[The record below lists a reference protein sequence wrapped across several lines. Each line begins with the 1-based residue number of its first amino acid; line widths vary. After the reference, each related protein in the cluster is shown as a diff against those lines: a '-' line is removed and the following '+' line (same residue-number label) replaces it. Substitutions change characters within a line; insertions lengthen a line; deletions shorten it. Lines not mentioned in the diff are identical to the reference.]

1 MSTSAKN
8 SPKKKTT
15 RTVELPSNVE
25 AERAC
30 LGAAMIDVSALSIVI
45 SSLEEDSF
53 SNVDPRN
60 KLVFRAI
67 KELSDRHT
75 TVDPETVHNELV
87 TLKLDKETN
96 SPNYLLNLVDSVIDP
111 DNIEHYTK
119 IVRDQATLRNLLL
132 TCKDIQE
139 DYETMEIPDIGD
151 FVMKANQRITAV
163 ADSRQVGDFKSAEQ
177 AAKELE
183 IKLGEMQKPSSDG
196 LTGVTTGY
204 KKLNLF
210 THGWQKEDMII
221 VAARPSVGKTAL
233 TMNLAFNAALY
244 GKATVGFFSLEMNS
258 TLIMQRLVASRACV
272 SNDHIQTGMLTTQER
287 IKVRDALREISQT
300 KLYIDDTP
308 NSMLG
313 DITAKATKLKAA
325 HPDLGLIVID
335 YLGRIRMAGG
345 GKMESRQQEVSIISG
360 ALKTL
365 ARTLHVPVIV
375 VSQLNRAVEST
386 ESKKPMLSNLRESG
400 SVEQDADIV
409 LLLYR
414 SDYYSPDQLK
424 KKGGYNKDG
433 NQQQEEEPKQEKKN
447 LGPGD
452 ISVME
457 ISVAKNRNGKT
468 GELQLM
474 FEKAYSR
481 FCDPAP
487 EYEEAYAKLRQQNGG
502 GDE

>member
-1 MSTSAKN
+1 M
-8 SPKKKTT
+8 
-15 RTVELPSNVE
+15 EE
-25 AERAC
+25 
-30 LGAAMIDVSALSIVI
+30 VSALSIVM
-45 SSLEEDSF
+45 SSLDEASF

-67 KELSDRHT
+67 KELADRKT
-75 TVDPETVHNELV
+75 TVDPSTVHGELV
-87 TLKLDKETN
+87 SLKLDKEVG
-96 SPNYLLNLVDSVIDP
+96 SPEYLLELVDMVIDP
-111 DNIEHYTK
+111 DNVEHYVK
-119 IVRDQATLRNLLL
+119 LVRDQATLRDLLI
-132 TCKDIQE
+132 TCKAIQE
-139 DYETMEIPDIGD
+139 DYETTEIPDIGD
-151 FVMKANQRITAV
+151 FVMSANQRIAEV
-163 ADSRQVGDFKSAEQ
+163 ADSRQVGDFKTAAQ

-183 IKLGEMQKPSSDG
+183 IKLGEMQKPSTDG
-196 LTGVTTGY
+196 LTGITTGY
-204 KKLNLF
+204 KKMNLY

-233 TMNLAFNAALY
+233 TMNLAFNAAFY

-272 SNDHIQTGMLTTQER
+272 SNDHIQTGMLTTAER
-287 IKVRDALREISQT
+287 IKVRDALKEISQT

-335 YLGRIRMAGG
+335 YLGRIRMASG

-365 ARTLHVPVIV
+365 ARSLHVPVIV
-375 VSQLNRAVEST
+375 VSQLNRAVENS

-424 KKGGYNKDG
+424 KKTFGKE
-433 NQQQEEEPKQEKKN
+433 QQQEEKPQEPKKPV
-447 LGPGD
+447 GPGD
-452 ISVME
+452 VSIME

-468 GELQLM
+468 GELQLV

-481 FCDPAP
+481 FSDPAP
-487 EYEEAYAKLRQQNGG
+487 EYEEAAAQLRMRNGG

>member
-1 MSTSAKN
+1 
-8 SPKKKTT
+8 
-15 RTVELPSNVE
+15 
-25 AERAC
+25 
-30 LGAAMIDVSALSIVI
+30 
-45 SSLEEDSF
+45 
-53 SNVDPRN
+53 
-60 KLVFRAI
+60 
-67 KELSDRHT
+67 
-75 TVDPETVHNELV
+75 
-87 TLKLDKETN
+87 
-96 SPNYLLNLVDSVIDP
+96 
-111 DNIEHYTK
+111 
-119 IVRDQATLRNLLL
+119 
-132 TCKDIQE
+132 
-139 DYETMEIPDIGD
+139 
-151 FVMKANQRITAV
+151 
-163 ADSRQVGDFKSAEQ
+163 
-177 AAKELE
+177 
-183 IKLGEMQKPSSDG
+183 
-196 LTGVTTGY
+196 
-204 KKLNLF
+204 
-210 THGWQKEDMII
+210 
-221 VAARPSVGKTAL
+221 
-233 TMNLAFNAALY
+233 
-244 GKATVGFFSLEMNS
+244 
-258 TLIMQRLVASRACV
+258 
-272 SNDHIQTGMLTTQER
+272 MLTTQER

>member
-8 SPKKKTT
+8 SAAKRKTT

-30 LGAAMIDVSALSIVI
+30 LGAAMVEVSALSIVM
-45 SSLEEDSF
+45 SSLDETTF

-67 KELSDRHT
+67 RELAERKT
-75 TVDPETVHNELV
+75 TVDPATVHGELV
-87 TLKLDKETN
+87 SLKLDKEVG
-96 SPNYLLNLVDSVIDP
+96 SPEYLLNLVDSVIDP
-111 DNIEHYTK
+111 DNVEHYVK
-119 IVRDQATLRNLLL
+119 IVRDQATLRELLL
-132 TCKDIQE
+132 ACKGIQE
-139 DYETMEIPDIGD
+139 DYETTEIPDIGD
-151 FVMKANQRITAV
+151 FVMAANQRIATV
-163 ADSRQVGDFKSAEQ
+163 ADSRQVGDFKTAAQ

-183 IKLGEMQKPSSDG
+183 IKLGEMQKPNSDG
-196 LTGVTTGY
+196 LTGITTGY

-272 SNDHIQTGMLTTQER
+272 SNDHIQTGMLTSAER
-287 IKVRDALREISQT
+287 IKVRDALREIAST

-345 GKMESRQQEVSIISG
+345 GRMESRQQEVSIISG

-365 ARTLHVPVIV
+365 ARSLHVPVIV
-375 VSQLNRAVEST
+375 VSQLNRAVENS

-424 KKGGYNKDG
+424 KKSFGKGQD
-433 NQQQEEEPKQEKKN
+433 QPEEKPEPKKET
-447 LGPGD
+447 GPGD
-452 ISVME
+452 VSVME

-468 GELQLM
+468 GDLQLI
-474 FEKAYSR
+474 FEKAFSR
-481 FCDPAP
+481 FSDPAP
-487 EYEEAYAKLRQQNGG
+487 QFEEAMAMQRMRNGD
-502 GDE
+502 GD